1 MPYQKQ
7 TSENDNRKNS
17 IFISLLLIFVTASVY
32 WQVQKFDFI
41 NYDDNDYIYNN
52 PHVQDGITANTI
64 AWAFTTAHASNWH
77 PLTWMSH
84 MLDCQMFGLW
94 PGGHHLTSLFIHIA
108 NALLL
113 FSLFRKMTGD
123 LWQSAFVGAL
133 FALHPLHI
141 QSVAWISE
149 RKDVLSGF
157 FWMLTLLAYV
167 RYVRR
172 PGWIAY
178 VGVLIFF
185 ILGLLSKPMVVT
197 LPFVM
202 LLLDYWPLNRIQL
215 TGLENNLRL
224 KAFFVLLREKIP
236 LFLLAAASA
245 GITFY
250 VQQKGG
256 AVQLFDVV
264 PLVNRIYNIPISY
277 IIYIIK
283 TVFPY
288 KLAAFYP
295 YPNGFPW
302 WEVIAAIL
310 TLLAGTVLAIR
321 LTFRYPYIIVG
332 WLFFIGTL
340 VPVIGF
346 VQVGVQ
352 SMADRYMY
360 LPMIG
365 LLIIVAW
372 GIPDFIS
379 NWQSKR
385 FWLGAT
391 AILAV
396 IILSAATWKQTGY
409 WKDSVSLFSHAIEVT
424 ENNFVAHA
432 NLGTALRKDGKN
444 DQAIVHFRN
453 SLAISPDQSDVYM
466 ALGLALDERGNPEK
480 ALACLEKSVLLDPEY
495 YDAQYNLGT
504 FLLKNGEWDQ
514 AISHLEKATC
524 LNPGSDQAQFNLANA
539 FFQKKQFQP
548 ALVHAQNAI
557 DLNPEHE
564 KAYLIAGSILFSQGN
579 YQKALKYFNAILAFN
594 PSSAEA
600 LQYSGTIFLKQKQ
613 IGNALAAFKN
623 ALILDPENKETLQL
637 IQQIDAKLAAAEQ
650 AILRKIKNGPD
661 NPGLHLQLGKIYQA
675 QNLNTSAVEQFK
687 LAITRHPK
695 SIGIDALYSLAKL
708 HADQGHY
715 ETAISFMKQ
724 AISFQPLKPSHYY
737 NIACLYAQQDIPDK
751 ALAWLKKALDRGY
764 ANWNQIQTDEDLESI
779 RNTKEFRKL
788 IRTAD

>member
-1 MPYQKQ
+1 MPERQ
-7 TSENDNRKNS
+7 TS
-17 IFISLLLIFVTASVY
+17 IAISFFLILLTASVY
-32 WQVQKFDFI
+32 WQVQEFDFV
-41 NYDDNDYIYNN
+41 NYDDNDYVYANF
-52 PHVQDGITANTI
+52 HVQKGITLNSI
-64 AWAFTTAHASNWH
+64 HWAFVTGHASNWH
-77 PLTWMSH
+77 PLTWISH
-84 MLDCQMFGLW
+84 MLDFQIFGLW
-94 PGGHHLTSLFIHIA
+94 AGGHHLTSLFIHIV

-113 FSLFRKMTGD
+113 FFLFRKMTGD
-123 LWQSAFVGAL
+123 LWQSAFVAAL

-264 PLVNRIYNIPISY
+264 PLANRIYNIPISY

-283 TVFPY
+283 TVFPF

-310 TLLAGTVLAIR
+310 TLLAGTVLTIR
-321 LTFRYPYIIVG
+321 LMPRYPYIIVG

-365 LLIIVAW
+365 LLIIAAW
-372 GIPDFIS
+372 GIPELIS
-379 NWQSKR
+379 NWRHNR
-385 FWLGAT
+385 FCLSAT
-391 AILAV
+391 AILGV
-396 IILSAATWKQTGY
+396 VILSVVTWKQTGY
-409 WKDSVSLFSHAIEVT
+409 WKNSLSLFSHAIEVT

-432 NLGTALRKDGKN
+432 NLGTALKKDGEN
-444 DQAIVHFRN
+444 DQAIFHFRK
-453 SLAISPDQSDVYM
+453 SLAIRPNQSDVYM
-466 ALGLALDERGNPEK
+466 ALGLALDEKGNAEE

-504 FLLKNGEWDQ
+504 ILLKKGEWDQ
-514 AISHLEKATC
+514 AISHLKKATR
-524 LNPGSDQAQFNLANA
+524 LDSDSDQAQFNLANA
-539 FFQKKQFQP
+539 FFQKKQYQS
-548 ALVHAQNAI
+548 ALIHAQKAI

-564 KAYLIAGSILFSQGN
+564 KAYLIAGAILFSQDN
-579 YQKALKYFNAILAFN
+579 YQKALKYFNSVLSLN

-600 LQYSGTIFLKQKQ
+600 FQYSGTIFLKQKQ
-613 IGNALAAFKN
+613 IGNALEAFKN
-623 ALILDPENKETLQL
+623 ALIHDPENKEARQL

-650 AILRKIKNGPD
+650 AILQKIKNGPD

-687 LAITRHPK
+687 LAITRHPE
-695 SIGIDALYSLAKL
+695 SIGIDALYALAAL

-715 ETAISFMKQ
+715 ETAISWMKQ
-724 AISFQPLKPSHYY
+724 AISLQPLQPAHYY
-737 NIACLYAQQDIPDK
+737 NIACLYARQDIPDK
-751 ALAWLKKALDRGY
+751 ALIWLKKALDRGY
-764 ANWNQIQTDEDLESI
+764 SNWNHIQTDADLESI

-788 IRTAD
+788 IRWSK